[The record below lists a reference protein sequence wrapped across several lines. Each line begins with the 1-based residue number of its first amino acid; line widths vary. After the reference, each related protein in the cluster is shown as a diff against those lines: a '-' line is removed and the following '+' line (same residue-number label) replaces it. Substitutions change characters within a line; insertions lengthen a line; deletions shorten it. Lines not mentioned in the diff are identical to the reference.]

1 VSSYDYCRD
10 KVALPGSSLYYSV
23 LFAPPALRVS
33 LTALHA
39 LVEELRQ
46 VVDESRDESIA
57 RAKLG
62 WWAEEMQRTF
72 DGGARHPVTQTLAEP
87 LRLVEADPARLTRT
101 LTAMSEHL
109 SRDAYR
115 SLAQLEAHYQG
126 LADISGCLAAE
137 FCSYRN
143 PLTLSAARALGTGL
157 AWAALARRPRRSST
171 LRSTDL
177 PADILAACGTGVGDV
192 HAAHT
197 SPALRKAIGLVVE
210 RARLRLR
217 ESLETMP
224 TEDHAAQNSRRTLAA
239 IELAQLGALARAGFA
254 VLEGPRTVTPLRKLW
269 IAWNHRR
276 QARVRTNG

>member
-1 VSSYDYCRD
+1 
-10 KVALPGSSLYYSV
+10 
-23 LFAPPALRVS
+23 
-33 LTALHA
+33 
-39 LVEELRQ
+39 
-46 VVDESRDESIA
+46 
-57 RAKLG
+57 
-62 WWAEEMQRTF
+62 
-72 DGGARHPVTQTLAEP
+72 
-87 LRLVEADPARLTRT
+87 
-101 LTAMSEHL
+101 
-109 SRDAYR
+109 
-115 SLAQLEAHYQG
+115 
-126 LADISGCLAAE
+126 
-137 FCSYRN
+137 
-143 PLTLSAARALGTGL
+143 
-157 AWAALARRPRRSST
+157 
-171 LRSTDL
+171 L
-177 PADILAACGTGVGDV
+177 PADILAACGAGVGDV

>member
-1 VSSYDYCRD
+1 MTIAYEYGRD

-39 LVEELRQ
+39 LIEELRQ
-46 VVDESRDESIA
+46 VVDESSDESIA

-62 WWAEEMQRTF
+62 WWAEEMQRCF

-87 LRLVEADPARLTRT
+87 LRLADVDPGRLTRT
-101 LTAMSEHL
+101 LAAMSEHL

-115 SLAQLEAHYQG
+115 SLAQLEAHYQQ

-137 FCSYRN
+137 FCGYRN
-143 PLTLSAARALGTGL
+143 PLTLSAAGALGTGL
-157 AWAALARRPRRSST
+157 AWAALARRPRRT
-171 LRSTDL
+171 GTRRSTDL
-177 PADILAACGTGVGDV
+177 PADILAACGAGVGDV

-197 SPALRKAIGLVVE
+197 SPALKKAIGLVVE

-224 TEDHAAQNSRRTLAA
+224 TEDYPAQSSRRTLAA
-239 IELAQLGALARAGFA
+239 IELAQLGALTRAGFA
-254 VLEGPRTVTPLRKLW
+254 VLEGPRAITPLRKLW
-269 IAWNHRR
+269 IAWKHCR
-276 QARVRTNG
+276 